1 METTTHSPNLNDD
14 KRIPNELESA
24 MVRLADTV
32 RTLHIIGYRIRNGL
46 SSDQLPDPVL
56 RDYDY
61 IGSTSRIDC
70 NRDHIVKGLYN
81 AKQKPRK
88 RASYEPYL

>member
-1 METTTHSPNLNDD
+1 MNDD

-32 RTLHIIGYRIRNGL
+32 RTLHFIGHRIRHGL
-46 SSDQLPDPVL
+46 SSTEFADPVL
-56 RDYDY
+56 RDYDH
-61 IGSTSRIDC
+61 IGSTDRSDS
-70 NRDHIVKGLYN
+70 NRDHPVKDHIIYGLYN
-81 AKQKPRK
+81 AKIKPRK

>member
-1 METTTHSPNLNDD
+1 MNDD

-32 RTLHIIGYRIRNGL
+32 RTLDVIAYRIRNGL
-46 SSDQLPDPVL
+46 SSDQFPDPVL

-61 IGSTSRIDC
+61 VGQSCGSNHD
-70 NRDHIVKGLYN
+70 RDHIVKGLYN
-81 AKQKPRK
+81 AKIQPRK